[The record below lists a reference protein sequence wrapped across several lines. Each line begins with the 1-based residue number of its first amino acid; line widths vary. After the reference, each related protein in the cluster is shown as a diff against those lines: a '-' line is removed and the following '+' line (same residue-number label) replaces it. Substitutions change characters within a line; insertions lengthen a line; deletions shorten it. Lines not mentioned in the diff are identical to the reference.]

1 MRTNITFYY
10 KKTLIIV
17 KIKNEKLFAIFGC
30 MYTVIDIETTGGSNN
45 SGKITEIAIFVFD
58 GEKITDSFVTL
69 VNPECYIPPFISN
82 LTGITNEMVAHA
94 PKFYEIARKIVEITA
109 NKIFVAHNV
118 GFDYN
123 FIKKEFH
130 DLGYNFNRK
139 TVCTVVLSR
148 KLFPGHSSYSL
159 GKICNDLDININ
171 GRHRAEGDALATV
184 ELFRRL
190 LIKHQQNEL
199 SLFK

>member
-30 MYTVIDIETTGGSNN
+30 MNTVIDIETTGGSNN

-109 NKIFVAHNV
+109 NKIFVA
-118 GFDYN
+118 
-123 FIKKEFH
+123 
-130 DLGYNFNRK
+130 
-139 TVCTVVLSR
+139 
-148 KLFPGHSSYSL
+148 
-159 GKICNDLDININ
+159 
-171 GRHRAEGDALATV
+171 
-184 ELFRRL
+184 L
-190 LIKHQQNEL
+190 L
-199 SLFK
+199 